1 MRFPFYVWFVSSKL
15 PFSTKFKKMDNILA
29 IGPCPRFVAW
39 KMGEVTA
46 FHVTSPLSGSH
57 SGLVST
63 IQQKNLN
70 HSMTQWHIP
79 RSLYVN
85 IVSIST
91 AAVPN
96 KIIYASMQGTNQW
109 KCIGAAQLWMDLLE
123 NCNYWVNEMIHAAQV
138 VSWPTYRQYFHWYW
152 SQFSPI
158 SGFMTPATCAAEI
171 GLLLEHAAAEISRYR
186 R

>member
-1 MRFPFYVWFVSSKL
+1 MYRDGTLPKRKGEIQFYGQSDTQTDLHLHF
-15 PFSTKFKKMDNILA
+15 
-29 IGPCPRFVAW
+29 
-39 KMGEVTA
+39 
-46 FHVTSPLSGSH
+46 LSCFFAA
-57 SGLVST
+57 
-63 IQQKNLN
+63 KNLN
-70 HSMTQWHIP
+70 QSMTQWHIP

-85 IVSIST
+85 IVST
-91 AAVPN
+91 AAVTN
-96 KIIYASMQGTNQW
+96 KIIYASMQETNQW
-109 KCIGAAQLWMDLLE
+109 KCIGAAQLWIELLE
-123 NCNYWVNEMIHAAQV
+123 NCNYWVNDMIHAAQV